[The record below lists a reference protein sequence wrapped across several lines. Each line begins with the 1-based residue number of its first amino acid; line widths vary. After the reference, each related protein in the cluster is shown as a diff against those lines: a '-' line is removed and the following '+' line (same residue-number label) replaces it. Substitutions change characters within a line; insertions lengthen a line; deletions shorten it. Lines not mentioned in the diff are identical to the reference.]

1 MSTPT
6 PVPPN
11 PTRFRTEGDV
21 NASARRAQWQD
32 DHLDDATHQLLAEDA
47 TYFLHQALST
57 PCLNALQSVDGIYL
71 EDLQGRR
78 YMDFH
83 GNSVHQVGF
92 ANPLV
97 IEAIKAQL
105 DELSFSTRRYTNRTA
120 VALAKKLTELAPGRL
135 NKVLLAPSGALAIG
149 MALKL
154 ARIVTGRHKTISMWE
169 SFHGASLD
177 AISVGGSV
185 DFRYEIGPLLPGTE
199 HVPPPEEYRCLWG
212 CGERGG
218 CDLKCAN
225 YIEYILDKERDVAAV
240 VAETVRSTPSFPSQA
255 FWTRVRELCDHYG
268 ALLILDEIPWGLGR
282 TGTMFACEQY
292 GLKPDILVIGKGLGG
307 GILPLAAMLVREELD
322 VAADRS
328 IGHYTHEKNPVLCAA
343 ALATIQYIEEHDL
356 LTHAQTLGNHALA
369 RMQAMME
376 RHAIIGDVRGRGLM
390 LGIELVRDRQTKE
403 PATDEAEQVL
413 YAALAQGLSFKLTRG
428 NIITLMPPLTI
439 TQAELDWALDIVET
453 SVAAVSLR
461 PPADL
466 RHFPTP

>member
-1 MSTPT
+1 MNQKYS
-6 PVPPN
+6 
-11 PTRFRTEGDV
+11 TRFRTEGDV
-21 NASARRAQWQD
+21 NASSRRAQWQD
-32 DHLDDATHQLLAEDA
+32 QHLDDATCQLLEEDA

-57 PCLNALQSVDGIYL
+57 PCLNALHHVDGIYL

-92 ANPLV
+92 SNPAV
-97 IEAIKAQL
+97 IAAIKQQL
-105 DELSFSTRRYTNRTA
+105 DTLSFSTRRYTNRTA
-120 VALAKKLTELAPGRL
+120 VELAKKLTELAPGRL
-135 NKVLLAPSGALAIG
+135 NKVLLAPGGTLAIS

-199 HVPPPEEYRCLWG
+199 HVPPPEAYRCLWG

-225 YIEYILDKERDVAAV
+225 YIEYVLDKERDVAAI

-268 ALLILDEIPWGLGR
+268 ALLILDEIPWSLGR
-282 TGTMFACEQY
+282 TGKMFACEHY
-292 GLKPDILVIGKGLGG
+292 DLEPDILVTGKGLGG
-307 GILPLAAMLVREELD
+307 GILPLAAMLVREDLD

-343 ALATIQYIEEHDL
+343 ALATIHYIEEHDL
-356 LTHAQTLGNHALA
+356 LAHAQQLGEHALT
-369 RMQAMME
+369 RMQAMMA
-376 RHAIIGDVRGRGLM
+376 RYAIIGDVRGLGLM
-390 LGIELVRDRQTKE
+390 LGMELVRDRQTKE
-403 PATDEAEQVL
+403 PATDEAEAVM
-413 YAALAQGLSFKLTRG
+413 YSALEQGLSFKLTRG

-439 TQAELDWALDIVET
+439 TKTELDRALDIVENCIAQL
-453 SVAAVSLR
+453 V
-461 PPADL
+461 
-466 RHFPTP
+466 

>member
-1 MSTPT
+1 MSFPSSH
-6 PVPPN
+6 N
-11 PTRFRTEGDV
+11 QPTRFRTEGDV
-21 NASARRAQWQD
+21 NASDRRTQWQD
-32 DHLDDATHQLLAEDA
+32 EFLDDATRQLLDEDA

-57 PCLNALQSVDGIYL
+57 PCLNALQHVDGIYL

-92 ANPLV
+92 ANPMV
-97 IEAIKAQL
+97 IDAIKAQL

-120 VALAKKLTELAPGRL
+120 IALAKKLTELAPGRL
-135 NKVLLAPSGALAIG
+135 NKVLFAPSGALAIG

-177 AISVGGSV
+177 AISVGGSK

-225 YIEYILDKERDVAAV
+225 YIEYILDKERDVAAI

-292 GLKPDILVIGKGLGG
+292 DLEPDILVIGKGLGG
-307 GILPLAAMLVREELD
+307 GILPLAAMLVRDDLD

-343 ALATIQYIEEHDL
+343 ALATIQYIEENDL
-356 LTHAQTLGNHALA
+356 LAHVQQLGTYALL
-369 RMQAMME
+369 RMGSMQAQYP
-376 RHAIIGDVRGRGLM
+376 IIGDVRGLGLM
-390 LGIELVRDRQTKE
+390 LGIELVRDRESKE

-413 YAALAQGLSFKLTRG
+413 YAALSQGLSFKLTRG
-428 NIITLMPPLTI
+428 NILTLMPPLTI
-439 TQAELDWALDIVET
+439 TQAELARAFDIVEACI
-453 SVAAVSLR
+453 AAIALPLPSE
-461 PPADL
+461 
-466 RHFPTP
+466 